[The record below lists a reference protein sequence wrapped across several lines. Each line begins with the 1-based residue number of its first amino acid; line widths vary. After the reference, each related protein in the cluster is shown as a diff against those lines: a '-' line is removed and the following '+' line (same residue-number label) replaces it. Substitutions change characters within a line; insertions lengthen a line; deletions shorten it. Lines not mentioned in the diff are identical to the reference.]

1 MSLGY
6 LDQIVACS
14 NTGDLT
20 ELINLGFGAG
30 KDPGNTFQLLNRLRD
45 SKPMQRCLSILERD
59 AASRELIKRREPMAP
74 YNLGELLHLPKGT
87 LGRVFAEVFRAL
99 KYDINFYPDPEF
111 FNNLE
116 TAADYVNYRVMAT
129 HDIQHIVTGFAL
141 NGGGENGVLSISVQ
155 QFGFPGFVLIDLTS
169 LLRTWLTAEKPYR
182 DIENEQE
189 RTQTARYKLENI
201 LQGMAMGEQ
210 AKPLFPV
217 DWQAMLHKDLDVV
230 RHELGIQ
237 PVTEG
242 VASWHSD
249 PRLQA
254 VIN

>member
-1 MSLGY
+1 
-6 LDQIVACS
+6 
-14 NTGDLT
+14 
-20 ELINLGFGAG
+20 
-30 KDPGNTFQLLNRLRD
+30 
-45 SKPMQRCLSILERD
+45 MQRCLSILERD
-59 AASRELIKRREPMAP
+59 AASRDLIERREPMAP
-74 YNLGELLHLPKGT
+74 YNLQELLQLPKGT
-87 LGRVFAEVFRAL
+87 LGRVFAEVCRTL
-99 KYDINFYPDPEF
+99 EYDINFYPSHEF

-116 TAADYVNYRVMAT
+116 SAADYVNYRVMAT

-155 QFGFPGFVLIDLTS
+155 QFGFPGFVFIDLTS
-169 LLRTWLTAEKPYR
+169 LLRTWLTADKPYR

-217 DWQAMLHKDLDVV
+217 DWQALLPKNLDDV
-230 RHELGIQ
+230 RQQLSIK
-237 PVTEG
+237 PVTAG
-242 VASWHSD
+242 VASWYSD

-254 VIN
+254 VIG

>member
-1 MSLGY
+1 MSLQY

-30 KDPGNTFQLLNRLRD
+30 QDPGNTFQLLNRLRD
-45 SKPMQRCLSILERD
+45 SKPMQRCLRILERD
-59 AASRELIKRREPMAP
+59 EASRELIKRREPMAP
-74 YNLGELLHLPKGT
+74 YDLEKLLQCPKGT
-87 LGRVFAEVFRAL
+87 LGRVFAEIFKEL
-99 KYDINFYPDPEF
+99 DYNINFYPDPEF

-155 QFGFPGFVLIDLTS
+155 QFSFPGFVFIDLTS
-169 LLRTWLTAEKPYR
+169 LLRTWLTADKPYR
-182 DIENEQE
+182 DIDDELE

-201 LQGMAMGEQ
+201 LQGLAMGEQ

-217 DWQAMLHKDLDVV
+217 DWQALLHKDLDAV
-230 RHELGIQ
+230 RQELHIT
-237 PVTEG
+237 PVTQG
-242 VASWHSD
+242 VASWHSN

-254 VIN
+254 VIG